1 MLRVRKGFFGV
12 KKRERERLRRSLFL
26 SREAKWRKGSKDDD
40 LSQLCFWY
48 AKNKRKPREGDQVAK
63 PKYKKEYAQ
72 KVVDYFLRFIEM
84 RDDPK
89 GSDKANRQGM
99 ITVEIGDDGNP
110 KRTKP
115 PCSGYP
121 SLTKFAILI
130 GVTPRTL
137 TNWRQKEKDFDE
149 ACEFADLIQDEV
161 LNERA
166 LTGDVD
172 GRVAMKIRE
181 LKTNA
186 KKSGEIGGVGGL
198 KIEIHKHIS
207 EDDKLELKE
216 WEGEVVEDTG
226 YTSEN

>member
-1 MLRVRKGFFGV
+1 M
-12 KKRERERLRRSLFL
+12 
-26 SREAKWRKGSKDDD
+26 
-40 LSQLCFWY
+40 
-48 AKNKRKPREGDQVAK
+48 AK

-72 KVVDYFLRFIEM
+72 KVVDYFLRFIEI
-84 RDDPK
+84 RDDPVT
-89 GSDKANRQGM
+89 SDSANRQGM
-99 ITVEIGDDGNP
+99 ITVDFGEDGKP

-137 TNWRQKEKDFDE
+137 TNWRQKYKDFDE

-181 LKTNA
+181 LKANA
-186 KKSGEIGGVGGL
+186 KLKDANEVGAKVIIKL
-198 KIEIHKHIS
+198 NDDPDEQKIEIK
-207 EDDKLELKE
+207 K
-216 WEGEVVEDTG
+216 WVGEINEDTE
-226 YTSEN
+226 Y